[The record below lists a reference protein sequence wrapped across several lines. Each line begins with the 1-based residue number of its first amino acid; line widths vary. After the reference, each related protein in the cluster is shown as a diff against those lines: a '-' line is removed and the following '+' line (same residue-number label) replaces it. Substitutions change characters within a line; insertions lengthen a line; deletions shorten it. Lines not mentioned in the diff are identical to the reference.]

1 MSISTLLDLFIADM
15 EVSGKSA
22 KTIENYKNR
31 RVRIDEAFK
40 ERSISELTVQRIDAF
55 SRMLAQA
62 TNRHDEEASF
72 KNKSEGVVIRNLS
85 KDSSYR
91 IQALLLQAIKW
102 GHKKGYLTDNF
113 TSRITRLPKEPYK
126 QIEIPDV
133 DNIISF
139 IDYIN
144 QDSLVKQHYKLFFN
158 LTAWCGMRTEEILAL
173 TWHDVDFKT
182 KRIMIKKAEVK
193 VAGHGRI
200 LKAPKSKSST
210 RKIIIPEKVLA
221 MLMEWKNYCE
231 KSFPEWLKIR
241 PHGSSNALSRLM

>member
-221 MLMEWKNYCE
+221 MLMEWKNYCK

-241 PHGSSNALSRLM
+241 PYGSSNALSRLM